1 MLQKFRITRSATSAL
16 RTYGQRMKAFSP
28 NSRKFLL
35 GVVIFG
41 AAMGIYRLL
50 FNFYVLSLG
59 YDEALLGNLITASSV
74 TSLIAALPMG
84 YLADVIGRK
93 NSLLLGHSL
102 TGLSVL
108 MMIIFP
114 SIPMFIGM
122 NILMGTAQSLAAVT
136 SGPFLMENSGEEER
150 TYLFS
155 FNSGLRMVATSIGNW
170 IGGYTPTWFS
180 SQIGVSSTH
189 SSAYAWSLAIV
200 VIGVMLSLIPNLML
214 SKKRQP
220 NTERSVF
227 APISFMI
234 KNPTTL
240 GKLILP
246 MLITSIGA
254 GLIMPFMNVFFRNVH
269 HQSDATIGV
278 MFAWGSLAMAI
289 GLLLAPAL
297 AERFG
302 KIQVVVITQA
312 LSIPFLAILGFGGF
326 GLSAAAYFFRLALM
340 NMSSPIYQTFVMEQV
355 DSKSRAM
362 VASLNSMA
370 HHFGWAFSP
379 TISGY
384 IQVRYGFGPA
394 FLTTIGLYAVSIAL
408 YYFFFWK
415 NRVKPVASHIIQSQ
429 VFLDTSPD
437 ETPDV
442 IE

>member
-1 MLQKFRITRSATSAL
+1 MVNNFRITRSASSAIK
-16 RTYGQRMKAFSP
+16 TYTQRIKAFSP

-35 GVVIFG
+35 GVIIFG

-84 YLADVIGRK
+84 YLADILGRK
-93 NSLLLGHSL
+93 ISLLLGHFV

-114 SIPMFIGM
+114 SVPMFIAM
-122 NILMGTAQSLAAVT
+122 NILMGVAQSLAAVT
-136 SGPFLMENSGEEER
+136 SGPFLMENSGDQER

-155 FNSGLRMVATSIGNW
+155 FNSGLRMTATSIGNW
-170 IGGYTPTWFS
+170 IGGYTPTWFGNS
-180 SQIGVSSTH
+180 MGVSATH

-200 VIGVMLSLIPNLML
+200 VVGVMLSLIPNFML

-234 KNPTTL
+234 KHPSTL

-246 MLITSIGA
+246 MLVTSIGA

-278 MFAWGSLAMAI
+278 MFAWGSLAMAV

-297 AERFG
+297 AEKFG
-302 KIQVVVITQA
+302 KIQIVVITQA
-312 LSIPFLAILGFGGF
+312 LSIPFLFLLGFGSF
-326 GLSAAAYFFRLALM
+326 GISATGYFFRLALM
-340 NMSSPIYQTFVMEQV
+340 NMSSPIYQTFVMEKV

-362 VASLNSMA
+362 VASLTSMA

-394 FLTTIGLYAVSIAL
+394 FMTTIGLYLVSIVL

-415 NRVKPVASHIIQSQ
+415 NRGKTVPIHTGDRQ
-429 VFLDTSPD
+429 VLMDASPD
-437 ETPDV
+437 ENPDV